1 MKEGGKEGKYRRM
14 HQHALREQNN
24 NIQELAKVMF
34 RVSLAAYYT
43 PKSIIESNTVAWALF
58 W

>member
-1 MKEGGKEGKYRRM
+1 M

-24 NIQELAKVMF
+24 NIKELAKVMF
-34 RVSLAAYYT
+34 RVSLAAYYA
-43 PKSIIESNTVAWALF
+43 PKSIIESNAVAWALF